1 MSGDLIAWA
10 SQRVKTCLAKGGVL
24 RCQTRHYLLF
34 RDKSNFR
41 SNISLPF
48 LLTAVESHIFNQ
60 FLSLVTNGIHIRGS
74 DVKNLDVDGCGW
86 MKLDDV
92 GCGWIS
98 TSIHLHLLIY
108 TLLAFLVVQRACIS
122 F

>member
-1 MSGDLIAWA
+1 MGAISCGFIRINPKQ
-10 SQRVKTCLAKGGVL
+10 SYGIVPR
-24 RCQTRHYLLF
+24 LLNSDYQDSSKAF
-34 RDKSNFR
+34 ANRTSH
-41 SNISLPF
+41 LF
-48 LLTAVESHIFNQ
+48 LLDLLMGSMHTLHS
-60 FLSLVTNGIHIRGS
+60 S